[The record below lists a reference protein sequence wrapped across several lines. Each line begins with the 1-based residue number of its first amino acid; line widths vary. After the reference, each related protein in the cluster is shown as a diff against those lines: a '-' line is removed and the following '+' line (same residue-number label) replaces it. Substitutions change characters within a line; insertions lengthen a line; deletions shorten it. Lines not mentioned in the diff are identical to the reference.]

1 MAVFEEN
8 KGTVTKEEIEQ
19 AAGVIAEHQKGYNRR
34 KQDRI
39 KEIVATK
46 EKLFSR
52 GERVYEIAVAVDE
65 EEDGT
70 QVMMKFKAR
79 RLTHEER
86 SKMGAIKPYDM
97 MSVYEISEEE
107 FEKATEQGYEVLS
120 KVIVEPELTKDEWR
134 KVDIAVTQELI
145 AKVSLLQ
152 FETND
157 SLLVQQLKNL

>member
-1 MAVFEEN
+1 MAIFDEN
-8 KGTVTKEEIEQ
+8 KGTVTKEEIDQ
-19 AAGVIAEHQKGYNRR
+19 MTDVISEHQKDYNRR
-34 KQDRI
+34 KEDRI
-39 KEIVATK
+39 KEILATK
-46 EKLFSR
+46 EKLFAR
-52 GERVYEIAVAVDE
+52 NERTYDISIAVDE

-86 SKMGAIKPYDM
+86 SEMNALKPYDM

-120 KVIVEPELTKDEWR
+120 KVIIEPAMTREEWR

-157 SLLVQQLKNL
+157 SRLIQQLKNL